1 MDFVGDVRGD
11 ADRLGDADDSA
22 VSSVL
27 QRLIDAVDDPTRR
40 RILLAFYED
49 PRVRTVDDVAL
60 FAGIH
65 RTVAFNH
72 LEHLVRL
79 GYLTKSKRRGRIGK
93 PAGLYD
99 LAGARLDVSYPP
111 RHFGLL
117 AGLLATCL
125 WDLGVAG
132 LRRARSAGVELGANL
147 AVRGAPTVAEALQP
161 LEALG
166 GSYAV
171 EGDRVIVRNCLFQ
184 EACRASP
191 AVVCGLHG
199 GVIEGL
205 LNSSGFSTQV
215 TPCPSPDASACVYVL
230 SEVSPEARSGA

>member
-1 MDFVGDVRGD
+1 MRGD
-11 ADRLGDADDSA
+11 QDGAAASSA
-22 VSSVL
+22 L

-40 RILLAFYED
+40 RILLAFYEE
-49 PRVRTVDDVAL
+49 PGFRTVDDVAR

-72 LEHLVRL
+72 LEQLVRL

-111 RHFGLL
+111 RDFGLL

-125 WDLGVAG
+125 WDLGAAG
-132 LRRARSAGVELGANL
+132 LKRARSAGVELGGEL
-147 AVRGAPTVAEALQP
+147 AVRGARTVTEALQP

-166 GSYAV
+166 GSYSV
-171 EGDRVIVRNCLFQ
+171 EGDRVVVRNCLFH
-184 EACRASP
+184 EPCRAAP

-205 LNSSGFSTQV
+205 LKSSGFSTQV
-215 TPCPSPDASACVYVL
+215 TPCPSPDASACVYRL
-230 SEVSPEARSGA
+230 TGAVPSVRTAP